1 MKTPIRL
8 AGAAAAALTLSA
20 LAAAQAPMLDVRM
33 GLWETTSVT
42 NMSNMMAGV
51 DTSKMSPEQKAQ
63 MEAMMKNMASK
74 PITTKSCMT
83 KEKFEKQSFM
93 QQRPN
98 SDCTQTV
105 TRNTR
110 TVMEATVNCT
120 KPEPITGEITIEAS
134 SPTAFK
140 GTVKSKGSARGR
152 EINVTIDM
160 TGKWLGAD
168 CGDVK

>member
-20 LAAAQAPMLDVRM
+20 LDVRM

-42 NMSNMMAGV
+42 NMSNMMAAV

-63 MEAMMKNMASK
+63 MEAMMKGMASK
-74 PITTKSCMT
+74 PIVNKSCMT

-98 SDCTQTV
+98 SDCTQTI
-105 TRNTR
+105 TKNTR
-110 TVMEATVNCT
+110 TLMEATVSCT
-120 KPEPITGEITIEAS
+120 KPETITGQITIEAP
-134 SPTAFK
+134 SPTALK
-140 GTVKSKGSARGR
+140 GTVKSKGNARGR